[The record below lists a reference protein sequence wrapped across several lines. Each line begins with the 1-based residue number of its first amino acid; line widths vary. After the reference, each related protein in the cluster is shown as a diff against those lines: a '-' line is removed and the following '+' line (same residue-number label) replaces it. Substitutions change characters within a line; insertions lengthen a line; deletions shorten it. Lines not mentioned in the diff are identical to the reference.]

1 MLAAACCNDRK
12 ALNEV
17 ANILK
22 HRFKISPSRGDAVC
36 FAAIEPVTKQL
47 LLGRWDESGSS
58 VTALPIACELNA
70 LIMDWTACMEASKA
84 LLHRT
89 VDTAQVAKWT
99 DSDRRAWW
107 CERAASD
114 AQIESLLFKLEAL
127 LGPFKCLLSGDK
139 GVLVCDVATGKQR
152 GVFTPNLNS
161 GYDQIEMP
169 CKNSKNSNTDEIASK
184 MEDGDL
190 LNALNALKVTELR
203 QQLKESKLSVI
214 GKKSEL
220 ISRIQEFKSKSKSR
234 SLDVCMYED
243 PQSVVVR
250 SVNRPDA
257 PISSTGGVESQ
268 PVGPKVGKKVNIK
281 VKPAEDKG
289 VDVEVEVEARN
300 AESIGTN
307 LNSFNDTALGHTVL
321 ILDETLQQIPWEVL
335 PCLRSRVCSRMPS
348 FALLLHM
355 LTRHHTPQTS
365 QTPHT
370 SADLSNP
377 DTTRSRGGRADL
389 GPPCRNIPSSR
400 TEASSAV
407 RTSSLQHTW
416 YVLDPEG
423 NLPATRATMS
433 AFLQPYVD
441 QYGWTGYTGEIPSEE
456 AAK

>member
-1 MLAAACCNDRK
+1 MLAAACCNDKK
-12 ALNEV
+12 ALNDV

-22 HRFKISPSRGDAVC
+22 HRFKINPNGGDAVC

-47 LLGRWDESGSS
+47 LLGRWDETGSS
-58 VTALPIACELNA
+58 VSALPIACELNA
-70 LIMDWTACMEASKA
+70 LMMDWTACMEASKT

-107 CERAASD
+107 SERASSD

-127 LGPFKCLLSGDK
+127 LGPLKCLLSGGK
-139 GVLVCDVATGKQR
+139 GVPVCDGAMGKQK
-152 GVFTPNLNS
+152 GVFTPDPNR
-161 GYDQIEMP
+161 GCDQTEKP
-169 CKNSKNSNTDEIASK
+169 FKKNSKNSNPDEIASK
-184 MEDGDL
+184 MADEDL
-190 LNALNALKVTELR
+190 LDALNALKVTELR

-220 ISRIQEFKSKSKSR
+220 ISRIQEFKSKNKSR

-243 PQSVVVR
+243 PQSIIVR

-257 PISSTGGVESQ
+257 SISSSGDVESQ

-289 VDVEVEVEARN
+289 VDVEVEARN
-300 AESIGTN
+300 AELIGTN
-307 LNSFNDTALGHTVL
+307 LNGLDDTALGHTVL

-355 LTRHHTPQTS
+355 LTRHHNPQTS
-365 QTPHT
+365 HT
-370 SADLSNP
+370 SAELSDP
-377 DTTRSRGGRADL
+377 DTARSRNDHADL
-389 GPPCRNIPSSR
+389 GPPCRNMPSSR
-400 TEASSAV
+400 TGTSSAV

-433 AFLQPYVD
+433 AFLQPYVE

>member
-1 MLAAACCNDRK
+1 MLAAACCNGTK
-12 ALNEV
+12 ALNGV

-22 HRFKISPSRGDAVC
+22 HRFKISPSGGDAVC

-47 LLGRWDESGSS
+47 LLGRWVESGSS

-70 LIMDWTACMEASKA
+70 LVLDWTACMEASKA

-89 VDTAQVAKWT
+89 VDTAQVAKWS

-107 CERAASD
+107 SERAASD

-127 LGPFKCLLSGDK
+127 LGPLKCLLSGDE
-139 GVLVCDVATGKQR
+139 GVPPCDGAAVKQR
-152 GVFTPNLNS
+152 GVSTPNPISGCDQTEKLRKKSNNS
-161 GYDQIEMP
+161 
-169 CKNSKNSNTDEIASK
+169 STDEVASK
-184 MEDGDL
+184 MEDEDL
-190 LNALNALKVTELR
+190 LSALNSLKVTELR

-220 ISRIQEFKSKSKSR
+220 ISRIQEYKSKNKYR
-234 SLDVCMYED
+234 SFDVCMYED
-243 PQSVVVR
+243 PQSIIVR

-257 PISSTGGVESQ
+257 PLSSTGGVECQ
-268 PVGPKVGKKVNIK
+268 PVGTKVGKKMNIK
-281 VKPAEDKG
+281 LKPAEEEG
-289 VDVEVEVEARN
+289 ADVNIEFEVGARN
-300 AESIGTN
+300 AESIGTG
-307 LNSFNDTALGHTVL
+307 LDGFDDTALGHTVL

-355 LTRHHTPQTS
+355 LTRHHTPQT
-365 QTPHT
+365 PHT
-370 SADLSNP
+370 TAGLSDP
-377 DTTRSRGGRADL
+377 DPTRSRNGHADL
-389 GPPCRNIPSSR
+389 GPPCRNMPSSR
-400 TEASSAV
+400 IEVSSAV
-407 RTSSLQHTW
+407 HISTLQHTW

-433 AFLQPYVD
+433 AFMQPYVA
-441 QYGWTGYTGEIPSEE
+441 QYGWTGYIGEIPSEE

>member
-1 MLAAACCNDRK
+1 VL
-12 ALNEV
+12 
-17 ANILK
+17 
-22 HRFKISPSRGDAVC
+22 
-36 FAAIEPVTKQL
+36 
-47 LLGRWDESGSS
+47 
-58 VTALPIACELNA
+58 
-70 LIMDWTACMEASKA
+70 DWTACMEASKA

-107 CERAASD
+107 SERAASD

-127 LGPFKCLLSGDK
+127 LGPLKRLLSGDK
-139 GVLVCDVATGKQR
+139 GVPVCDGATGKQK
-152 GVFTPNLNS
+152 GGFTTNPKS
-161 GYDQIEMP
+161 GYDQTEKQ
-169 CKNSKNSNTDEIASK
+169 CKNSKNSNTDEIASI
-184 MEDGDL
+184 MEDEDL

-220 ISRIQEFKSKSKSR
+220 ISRIQEFKSKSKNR
-234 SLDVCMYED
+234 SLDMCMYED
-243 PQSVVVR
+243 PRSIIVR
-250 SVNRPDA
+250 SVNRLDVPFSL
-257 PISSTGGVESQ
+257 PGGVDSQ
-268 PVGPKVGKKVNIK
+268 PVGPKGGKKVNIK
-281 VKPAEDKG
+281 LKPSEDIG

-300 AESIGTN
+300 AESIRTSANGF
-307 LNSFNDTALGHTVL
+307 SDAALGHTVL

-335 PCLRSRVCSRMPS
+335 PCLRSRVCSRMLS

-355 LTRHHTPQTS
+355 LTRHDNPQTF

-370 SADLSNP
+370 SADLSDP
-377 DTTRSRGGRADL
+377 DPTLSHNDHADL
-389 GPPCRNIPSSR
+389 GPPCRNMPSSR

>member
-1 MLAAACCNDRK
+1 MLAAACCNESK
-12 ALNEV
+12 ALNDV
-17 ANILK
+17 AHILK
-22 HRFKISPSRGDAVC
+22 HRFKISPSGADAVC

-58 VTALPIACELNA
+58 VTALPVACELNA
-70 LIMDWTACMEASKA
+70 LVLDWTACMEASKA

-107 CERAASD
+107 SERAASD

-127 LGPFKCLLSGDK
+127 LGPFKFLLSGDR
-139 GVLVCDVATGKQR
+139 GLPSLDGAMGKQR
-152 GVFTPNLNS
+152 GVFTPNPNS
-161 GYDQIEMP
+161 GHAQTEKP
-169 CKNSKNSNTDEIASK
+169 CKNSKNSNTDEMASK
-184 MEDGDL
+184 MEDEDL
-190 LNALNALKVTELR
+190 LDALNALKVTELR

-220 ISRIQEFKSKSKSR
+220 ISRIQEFKSKNKNR

-243 PQSVVVR
+243 PQSVIVR
-250 SVNRPDA
+250 SVSRPDA
-257 PISSTGGVESQ
+257 SISSTGGAECQ

-281 VKPAEDKG
+281 LKPTEDKG
-289 VDVEVEVEARN
+289 VEVDAEARN
-300 AESIGTN
+300 AESMGTK
-307 LNSFNDTALGHTVL
+307 LNGFHDAALGHTVL

-355 LTRHHTPQTS
+355 LTRHQNPQTS
-365 QTPHT
+365 QTHHNN
-370 SADLSNP
+370 ADLSDP
-377 DTTRSRGGRADL
+377 DTARSRNDHADL
-389 GPPCRNIPSSR
+389 GPPCRNMPNSR
-400 TEASSAV
+400 IEAPGAV
-407 RTSSLQHTW
+407 RTSKLQHTW

-433 AFLQPYVD
+433 AFLQPYVE
-441 QYGWTGYTGEIPSEE
+441 QYGWMGYTGEIPSEE

>member
-1 MLAAACCNDRK
+1 MLAVACCNDTK
-12 ALNEV
+12 ALNDV

-22 HRFKISPSRGDAVC
+22 HRFKISPSGGDAVC

-47 LLGRWDESGSS
+47 LLGRWDETGSS
-58 VTALPIACELNA
+58 VTALPVACELNA
-70 LIMDWTACMEASKA
+70 LVLDWTSCMEASKA

-107 CERAASD
+107 SERAASD

-127 LGPFKCLLSGDK
+127 LGPLKCLLSGDK
-139 GVLVCDVATGKQR
+139 GVPVCDGAMGKQR
-152 GVFTPNLNS
+152 GVFTPNPKS
-161 GYDQIEMP
+161 GCNQSEKP
-169 CKNSKNSNTDEIASK
+169 CKNSKRSNTDEIASK
-184 MEDGDL
+184 MEDEDL

-220 ISRIQEFKSKSKSR
+220 ISRIQEFKSKNKNCSS
-234 SLDVCMYED
+234 DVCMYED
-243 PQSVVVR
+243 PQSFIVR

-257 PISSTGGVESQ
+257 SISSTGGVESQ
-268 PVGPKVGKKVNIK
+268 PVGSKVGKKVNIK
-281 VKPAEDKG
+281 LKPAEDKG
-289 VDVEVEVEARN
+289 VEVEVEARN
-300 AESIGTN
+300 VESIGTN
-307 LNSFNDTALGHTVL
+307 LNSFNDTVLGHTVL

-355 LTRHHTPQTS
+355 LTRHHSPQTS
-365 QTPHT
+365 LTSHT
-370 SADLSNP
+370 SAGLSDP
-377 DTTRSRGGRADL
+377 DTARSRNSCADL
-389 GPPCRNIPSSR
+389 GPPCRNMPSSR
-400 TEASSAV
+400 IEAPSAV